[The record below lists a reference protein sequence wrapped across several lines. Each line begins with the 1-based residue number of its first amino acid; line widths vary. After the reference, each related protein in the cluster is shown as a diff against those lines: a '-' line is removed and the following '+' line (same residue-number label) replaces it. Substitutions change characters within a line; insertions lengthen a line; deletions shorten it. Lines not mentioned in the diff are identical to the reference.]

1 MRFRLCA
8 RSRQQLSG
16 PVLYHSFYPI
26 LIVIS
31 EQSISAVFQILI
43 QIAWLHFFLVFC
55 YAFASHSQIKMKSH

>member
-8 RSRQQLSG
+8 RSRQQLSS

-43 QIAWLHFFLVFC
+43 QIA
-55 YAFASHSQIKMKSH
+55 